1 MGDFTLDSFGND
13 SYLVYR
19 VHTDEQIDNAEKGM
33 LQTNEIDGVIKPT
46 FSQRNLEKFIRYPVT
61 SLLTVKD
68 FFSREVKRADVLM
81 IFCSLIENILNADEY
96 MLKEDHFIL
105 DPEKVFVNVKTKKTS
120 LVYIPVRQFSNEN
133 GIRGMLLSLL
143 ISCRYNS
150 GEDLSYVAKLINAI
164 NKDSASELQQ
174 LLREINEIS
183 SSEARPAP
191 SSSASRT
198 PAPSYREAV
207 KEKKQEIRPEAEKQ
221 KQPEDIPE
229 ISKRNEGSKRNAP
242 EIFLEKTD
250 DNDRLQPGEEKKK
263 MGFFERREQ
272 EKREKKEKK
281 EQEKKEK
288 ERLEREKK
296 EKKEQEKREKKGGLF
311 VWKAQKE
318 KKSPMNDI
326 DIPGLDI
333 PGEDDKKTD
342 PVPKQK
348 QKPEEEPE
356 TNHEITARLKKAW
369 EANPEQDMQAHSS
382 EDRRESQQ
390 VKAVGENGGP
400 VQEGHSVYLGTGAA
414 GASKE
419 NSTVIMGGGVSIK
432 NTVKMG
438 GSSSTNAPKFIIAQ
452 LTRKKDGKTMM
463 IQKGSEPFIIGSSAE
478 FVDFYVGDN
487 DAIGAA
493 HAQIRKDGSTYYI
506 RDNNSVNHTYV
517 NGQMLNAGENK
528 PLNSG
533 DIIRLG
539 DEDFEFK

>member
-19 VHTDEQIDNAEKGM
+19 VQGDEQIDNAEKGM
-33 LQTNEIDGVIKPT
+33 LQANEIDGVIKPT

-61 SLLTVKD
+61 SMLTIKD
-68 FFSREVKRADVLM
+68 YFSREVKRADVLM
-81 IFCSLIENILNADEY
+81 VFCSLIENILNADEY

-105 DPEKVFVNVKTKKTS
+105 DPEKVFVNIKTRRTR

-143 ISCRYNS
+143 ISCRYNP
-150 GEDLSYVAKLINAI
+150 GEDMSYVAKLINAI
-164 NKDSASELQQ
+164 NKDSSAELQQ

-183 SSEARPAP
+183 SSEARPVP
-191 SSSASRT
+191 SSSAART
-198 PAPSYREAV
+198 PAPAPEPVPVPARKPEPEPVRQNIPVHREEE
-207 KEKKQEIRPEAEKQ
+207 KEKV
-221 KQPEDIPE
+221 PE
-229 ISKRNEGSKRNAP
+229 I
-242 EIFLEKTD
+242 ILEMTE

-281 EQEKKEK
+281 EKEKKEK

-296 EKKEQEKREKKGGLF
+296 EKKEQEKKEKKGGF
-311 VWKAQKE
+311 FGWKSQKD
-318 KKSPMNDI
+318 KKSLENDI

-333 PGEDDKKTD
+333 PGENDSKID

-348 QKPEEEPE
+348 PEEKPDQ
-356 TNHEITARLKKAW
+356 NHEITARIVKAW
-369 EANPEQDMQAHSS
+369 AVDPEQDLPARPAENDM
-382 EDRRESQQ
+382 RESRQQ
-390 VKAVGENGGP
+390 KAVGEDGGP
-400 VQEGHSVYLGTGAA
+400 IQEGHSVYLGTGAA

-438 GSSSTNAPKFIIAQ
+438 GSASTNAPKFIMAQ

-463 IQKGSEPFIIGSSAE
+463 IQKGSEPFIIGSSAD

-539 DEDFEFK
+539 DEEFEFK